1 MLSASS
7 EFNFKENIMEH
18 NIANDPAYRDARR
31 HVDRKI
37 GFFIHL
43 AVYLVV
49 NAGLILL
56 NMLQTPGKA
65 WAIWP
70 LFGWGIGLL
79 FHGFAV
85 FLNAPGAAWKQRM
98 IEKEMKKQK

>member
-1 MLSASS
+1 
-7 EFNFKENIMEH
+7 MED
-18 NIANDPAYRDARR
+18 NTNYRDAKR

-49 NAGLILL
+49 NTGLIVL
-56 NMLQTPGKA
+56 NVLQTPGKA
-65 WAIWP
+65 WAFWP

-79 FHGFAV
+79 FHGLAV

-98 IEKEMKKQK
+98 IENEMNKHKK

>member
-1 MLSASS
+1 
-7 EFNFKENIMEH
+7 MED
-18 NIANDPAYRDARR
+18 NTNYRDAKH

-49 NAGLILL
+49 NAGLIVL
-56 NMLQTPGKA
+56 NVLQTPGKA
-65 WAIWP
+65 WAFWP

-79 FHGFAV
+79 FHGLAV

-98 IEKEMKKQK
+98 IENEMNKQKK